1 MVAAAKARPMTK
13 EQLRQ
18 LRYLKSEIRLLKG
31 QIADIEFAV
40 VTDVVTGS
48 DPRHPYTER
57 KFTITGVDYES
68 YRRKTK
74 RLRRELQ
81 RRAEELIDLVAE
93 INRYVENIDDSLIR
107 QIIILR
113 HVNGLTWEQVAASI
127 GGNNTA
133 DSVRMMHDRF
143 LRGE

>member
-1 MVAAAKARPMTK
+1 M
-13 EQLRQ
+13 
-18 LRYLKSEIRLLKG
+18 
-31 QIADIEFAV
+31 
-40 VTDVVTGS
+40 
-48 DPRHPYTER
+48 
-57 KFTITGVDYES
+57 
-68 YRRKTK
+68 
-74 RLRRELQ
+74 
-81 RRAEELIDLVAE
+81 AE